1 MVSRDGKWCS
11 TADVDALGCV
21 ESGAMNQRHQPQS
34 QRSARSA
41 LSAVDVEQ
49 SGTETGRRPR
59 LEQFNQF
66 IVCGLC
72 DGYLI
77 DATTVAHCLHSCTL
91 YTYSC
96 RVIRFSYVV
105 PFRTCIWYWISR
117 TFLPSRQKWYELSYR
132 KQLRTRYVEGVSSNS
147 VSWNPGWGS
156 LKVIEIGAIR
166 KFGWGFTFALYSNYG
181 DILYHLR
188 DIASVIGR
196 KSRNFYTPPVLVPPR
211 ELGICNNQSTANS

>member
-1 MVSRDGKWCS
+1 
-11 TADVDALGCV
+11 
-21 ESGAMNQRHQPQS
+21 MNQRHQPQS

-105 PFRTCIWYWISR
+105 PFRTCI
-117 TFLPSRQKWYELSYR
+117 
-132 KQLRTRYVEGVSSNS
+132 
-147 VSWNPGWGS
+147 
-156 LKVIEIGAIR
+156 
-166 KFGWGFTFALYSNYG
+166 
-181 DILYHLR
+181 
-188 DIASVIGR
+188 
-196 KSRNFYTPPVLVPPR
+196 
-211 ELGICNNQSTANS
+211 

>member
-1 MVSRDGKWCS
+1 MSKSRDAKKWTQSWKLQRGPHIVSAVAIGASDVVCLLLDADGTDGLLISSFHQKLTEIRHRCVMVSRDGKWCS

-77 DATTVAHCLHSCTL
+77 DATTVAHCLHSCTC
-91 YTYSC
+91 YSLFLC
-96 RVIRFSYVV
+96 R
-105 PFRTCIWYWISR
+105 
-117 TFLPSRQKWYELSYR
+117 
-132 KQLRTRYVEGVSSNS
+132 S
-147 VSWNPGWGS
+147 VSYMY
-156 LKVIEIGAIR
+156 L
-166 KFGWGFTFALYSNYG
+166 
-181 DILYHLR
+181 ILNKQNVLT
-188 DIASVIGR
+188 V
-196 KSRNFYTPPVLVPPR
+196 TP
-211 ELGICNNQSTANS
+211 EMIWT